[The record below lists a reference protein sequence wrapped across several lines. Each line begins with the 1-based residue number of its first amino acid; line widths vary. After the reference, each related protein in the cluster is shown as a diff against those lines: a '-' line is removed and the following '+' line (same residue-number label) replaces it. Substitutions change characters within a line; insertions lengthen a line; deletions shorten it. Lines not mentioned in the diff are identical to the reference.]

1 MDVTPVIPEGKQI
14 IEAYGDDSFTLN
26 GTRYEGSIAIM
37 QDRVHHWQPKDYDAV
52 SADDFDALFQADPL
66 PEMVVIGC
74 GQDFRPMPQEWRQR
88 FRTANVPVEMMDT
101 GAACRTYNILLGEGR
116 RVAALLIAV

>member
-26 GTRYEGSIAIM
+26 GTRYEGSIAIV
-37 QDRVHHWQPKDYDAV
+37 QDWVYHWQPKDYDAV

-74 GQDFRPMPQEWRQR
+74 GQDFRPMPREWRQR
-88 FRTANVPVEMMDT
+88 FRAAQVPVEMMDT

-116 RVAALLIAV
+116 RVAALLIVV